1 MTGKDHAA
9 VSDRGPQ
16 RAPGTAKLSG
26 PVRYW
31 QTASGYW
38 RGPGAGLGWWCT
50 GLLTLLTVAQI
61 AVQYRLNLWSH
72 DFFNA
77 FERRDGSTLQ
87 AEALVFIGLAG
98 LSVSIAVTTVW
109 SRMTLQREWRAWL
122 TRQLIE
128 RWLAGNRFHHLRFG
142 AGEDENPEYRIAE
155 DVRVATDAPVALLAG
170 LLAAVLG
177 AVTFISILWNVG
189 GDLAVTIAGRALTV
203 PKYLVM
209 AVGLYSAVL
218 TLAMILI
225 ARRMLRVIAG
235 KNVAEAQFRAVASKV
250 REASSTPTLSRD
262 GAAHHGATT
271 AVFDELILRWRA
283 LCHQW
288 MRTTIISHGNTLAAP
303 IVGWVLCAPKYLT
316 GSMTLGEVAQAVSAF
331 VMVQAALNW
340 LVDNYPGL
348 ADCRSSVDRV
358 AAVMHAM
365 DQLGSDPDGRVSL
378 PQEQ

>member
-1 MTGKDHAA
+1 MTDAGPEHASRD
-9 VSDRGPQ
+9 V
-16 RAPGTAKLSG
+16 KLSG

-38 RGPGAGLGWWCT
+38 RSPGARFAWWCT
-50 GLLTLLTVAQI
+50 GLLTLFTVAQI
-61 AVQYRLNLWSH
+61 VIQYRLNHWSH

-77 FERRDGSTLQ
+77 FERRDGATLQ
-87 AEALVFIGLAG
+87 VEALLFLGLAG
-98 LSVSIAVTTVW
+98 LSVAVAVMTVW

-128 RWLAGNRFHHLRFG
+128 RWLAGNRFHHLRFDTD
-142 AGEDENPEYRIAE
+142 EDENPEYRIAE
-155 DVRVATDAPVALLAG
+155 DVRVATDAPVALVAG

-177 AVTFISILWNVG
+177 AVTFIGILWNVG
-189 GDLAVTIAGRALTV
+189 GDLAVEIAGHSLTV

-218 TLAMILI
+218 TLAMTRI

-250 REASSTPTLSRD
+250 REASTAVTLRPD
-262 GAAHHGATT
+262 GAALHGATT
-271 AVFDELILRWRA
+271 SAFDDVIRRWRA

-288 MRTTIISHGNTLAAP
+288 MRTTMISHGNTLAAP

-348 ADCRSSVDRV
+348 ADCLSSVDRV
-358 AAVMHAM
+358 AAVLHAM
-365 DQLGSDPDGRVSL
+365 DERERDRDGRVSL
-378 PQEQ
+378 PSDP